1 MEKEDAMSIPESSP
15 ILFDIPEGSPPNKA
29 FLEQLGHEVVVC
41 HGPDDGTP
49 CPIIHADCPMV
60 DNAHGIVFA
69 FNLDSPEHRAIL
81 ARYKE
86 TTRPDVP
93 IRVVATQE
101 QALRYSELLK
111 GLRVWTHEPAVG
123 DLDGL
128 AAEVEASEL

>member
-1 MEKEDAMSIPESSP
+1 MPDPKESP
-15 ILFDIPEGSPPNKA
+15 ILFDIPDGSPPDQA

-41 HGPDDGTP
+41 NGPAHGTL
-49 CPIIHADCPMV
+49 CPILHGDCPKV
-60 DNAHGIVFA
+60 DGAHGIVFEL
-69 FNLDSPEHRAIL
+69 NLDRPQHRAIL

-93 IRVVATQE
+93 IRVVTTQE

-111 GLRVWTHEPAVG
+111 GLKVWTHQPAAG

-128 AAEVEASEL
+128 AAEVEASDL